1 MTRSLGWAGVAGV
14 LLLALGAALAGA
26 EAPRPVFGVGVLRRD
41 GIIVP
46 FGAFDGKR
54 WSNNWPAPQ
63 DDLTVPINVRD
74 VPSRWWGPT
83 SALQTWQAWT
93 GAGPQT
99 LDIVQ
104 LDWIDAQCVRQIG
117 LRSNFRPPTAAP
129 PPTEQPYPKE
139 GLAVS
144 PPQPVEAIAIVPAES
159 ADAKALAPV
168 LLEAFNA
175 AERVVADAHGHPV
188 SRRGR
193 EGRVPDIEAI
203 YAVGDHPRVYYVEAT
218 RRYRQL
224 GQRAD
229 ECAAMA
235 FGTGWFVR
243 DGAQVRSLD
252 TAGGSVVVRSGRR
265 QLHVAARRDPH
276 RRQAVLA
283 RAVFRLEP
291 RAVRRGRG
299 QTQDRRSGAQRVGGI
314 VSNVEVERAGRAGW
328 AEGPA
333 SGQWSPPC

>member
-1 MTRSLGWAGVAGV
+1 MTRSLGWAGVAGI

-129 PPTEQPYPKE
+129 PPAERPYPKE

-193 EGRVPDIEAI
+193 EGRVPDFEAI
-203 YAVGDHPRVYYVEAT
+203 YAVGDNPRFYYVEAT

-243 DGAQVRSLD
+243 DGAHVRSLD
-252 TAGGSVVVRSGRR
+252 TQVDLLSCDRDGASYMWPLGALRVADKLFWLAQFSGWNHERYVVVEVKPKTVEAVLSVWGGSC
-265 QLHVAARRDPH
+265 
-276 RRQAVLA
+276 
-283 RAVFRLEP
+283 
-291 RAVRRGRG
+291 
-299 QTQDRRSGAQRVGGI
+299 QR
-314 VSNVEVERAGRAGW
+314 
-328 AEGPA
+328 
-333 SGQWSPPC
+333 